1 MSARLSNEDV
11 LVDSTPAKRGSFQKD
26 ILLAPPPS
34 PKSTSHSPADSFQ
47 SSLSLKSKS
56 HSPGESSQ
64 SSTETMSAYFKEV
77 TGISPRLAGELMQL
91 SFQPIQ
97 YKASETLCNS
107 ERYREQYFLH
117 ECDRRLELHIAYN
130 AMKFMIWNVSE
141 NMVQLKSIID
151 NQAMFEEMW
160 PSPRSKN
167 EPASI
172 FRKVYTNVTTDE
184 ETAGIRKLFQEA
196 QSLIEQ
202 IQQTV
207 YGLKS
212 KKLDLLS

>member
-1 MSARLSNEDV
+1 MSARLSNEEV

-26 ILLAPPPS
+26 TLLAPPPS
-34 PKSTSHSPADSFQ
+34 PKSTSHSPANSFQ

-56 HSPGESSQ
+56 RSPAESSQ
-64 SSTETMSAYFKEV
+64 SSTETVSVYFKEV
-77 TGISPRLAGELMQL
+77 TGISPQLAGELTQP

-97 YKASETLCNS
+97 YKASETLPDS
-107 ERYREQYFLH
+107 ERYREQYLLS
-117 ECDRRLELHIAYN
+117 EYDRRLELHIAYN

-141 NMVQLKSIID
+141 NMVQLKSVID

-167 EPASI
+167 EPGSI
-172 FRKVYTNVTTDE
+172 FRKVYTNIFIDQE
-184 ETAGIRKLFQEA
+184 EGAELFQEA

-202 IQQTV
+202 IQHTL
-207 YGLKS
+207 YALKS